1 MLRRIVKQ
9 TESSKLGR
17 KVLTSRKNNRRGNVG
32 LQEQEVAPVAP
43 PAPVVKKKVAKK
55 TSKK

>member
-32 LQEQEVAPVAP
+32 LQEQEA
-43 PAPVVKKKVAKK
+43 APVVKKKVEKK

>member
-17 KVLTSRKNNRRGNVG
+17 KVLTDRKNNRRGNTG

-43 PAPVVKKKVAKK
+43 PVVKKKVAKK
-55 TSKK
+55 ISKK